1 MIYDLAVVGAGPA
14 GLTAARVAAR
24 RGLSV
29 ALVDAYARTGGQF
42 LRGAAQPRLTGID
55 VKLGERVWAVEKSGT
70 GFHLHASTTT
80 TATTLLI
87 ATGTHDK
94 VIPFPGWDLP
104 GVLTAGGAQALVKGE
119 RVKPGE
125 EVVVAGTGPF
135 LLPVAVTLLDAGVRV
150 KEVLEANRPS
160 PRMAAALARVPSKA
174 KEAVDYGRRLAAAR
188 VPYRTGH
195 AVVAAHGKDSVEG
208 ITVAKIT
215 KDWKPYAWRTVDC
228 DTLAVGYGFTP
239 QVDLLMQLGCRL
251 DGDHV
256 VVDDHQRTS
265 VDGVLAAGE
274 VAGVAGAQAAVVE
287 GALAVHAL
295 IGEPPPRLVAEKHRL
310 RRFARAL
317 ELSYPVRDGW
327 RHWLTPDTLVCRCE
341 EVTVRAVEA
350 ARDLGAGDPRM
361 VKLLARP
368 GMGWCQGRMCGHAVA
383 RLTGHEPAPQ
393 KRPFAQ
399 PITLA
404 DLTLHDRE
412 DST

>member
-29 ALVDAYARTGGQF
+29 ALVDAYAKTGGQF
-42 LRGAAQPRLTGID
+42 LRGAGQPRLTGVD
-55 VKLGERVWAVEKSGT
+55 VRLGQRVWAVERSRE
-70 GFHLHASTTT
+70 GFHVHASTTT
-80 TATTLLI
+80 TATTLLV
-87 ATGTHDK
+87 ATGAHDR
-94 VIPFPGWDLP
+94 VVPFPGWDLP

-174 KEAVDYGRRLAAAR
+174 AEALRYARRLAQAR

-195 AVVAAHGKDSVEG
+195 AVVAAHGENAVEG
-208 ITVAKIT
+208 VTVARLT
-215 KDWKPYAWRTVDC
+215 GDWKPYAWRTVDC

-239 QVDLLMQLGCRL
+239 QADLLVQLGCRTE
-251 DGDHV
+251 GDHV
-256 VVDDHQRTS
+256 AVDDHQRTS

-274 VAGVAGAQAAVVE
+274 VTGVAGAAAAVVE

-295 IGEPPPRLVAEKHRL
+295 IGAPPPRLLAERARL

-327 RHWLTPDTLVCRCE
+327 QHWLTPATLVCRCE
-341 EVTVRAVEA
+341 EVTVSALEE
-350 ARDLGAGDPRM
+350 ARDLGADDPRT

-383 RLTGHEPAPQ
+383 RLTGHDPAPQ